1 MENYILLLFLL
12 ILFVIP
18 FAYIIVVDIIE
29 ISKRFHELF
38 SLKLKPAVISVVNS
52 MLN

>member
-1 MENYILLLFLL
+1 MENFILLLFLL

-18 FAYIIVVDIIE
+18 FTYIIVVDIIE

-38 SLKLKPAVISVVNS
+38 NLRLKPAVISVVNS